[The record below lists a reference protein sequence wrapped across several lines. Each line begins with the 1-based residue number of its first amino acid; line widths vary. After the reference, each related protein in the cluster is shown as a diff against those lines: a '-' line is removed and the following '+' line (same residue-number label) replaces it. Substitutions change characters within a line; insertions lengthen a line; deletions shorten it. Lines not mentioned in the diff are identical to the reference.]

1 MTEQHVIAA
10 ALADPDAQPL
20 TSDQLNRMRRVSRV
34 KVMRE
39 RLGLTQAEFA
49 RAYRLPISTLR
60 DWEQHRSVPDAP
72 AKALLLA
79 IERDPDALRRLLA
92 DAQA

>member
-1 MTEQHVIAA
+1 MSEEEVIAA
-10 ALADPDAQPL
+10 ALADPDAQPM
-20 TSDQLNRMRRVSRV
+20 TSDQLNRMQRVSGVRV
-34 KVMRE
+34 TRE

-49 RAYRLPISTLR
+49 RTYRLPISTLR